1 MPTMN
6 TEMGMPGQI
15 LAGYCITMRCWTEET
30 GVRYNQSA
38 EKNRAQDGIKARNGG
53 TEMENTKKRLD
64 DSFRRAKTT

>member
-1 MPTMN
+1 M
-6 TEMGMPGQI
+6 
-15 LAGYCITMRCWTEET
+15 
-30 GVRYNQSA
+30 RYNQSA